1 MTSASGEVMEKV
13 DYYLHT
19 MSDGDA
25 LLFIDEIKE
34 ALEDRVSKIEDA
46 QESES
51 RFFGVEETE

>member
-1 MTSASGEVMEKV
+1 MTSESNEVMEKV

-19 MSDGDA
+19 MSDDDA
-25 LLFIDEIKE
+25 LRFIDEIKE

-51 RFFGVEETE
+51 RFWEKTE

>member
-1 MTSASGEVMEKV
+1 MTSESSEVMEKV
-13 DYYLHT
+13 DYYLHA

-46 QESES
+46 QESEA
-51 RFFGVEETE
+51 RFFGGTE